1 MLFRHCALAH
11 MWDTIATD
19 PNDFMPVERLNV
31 APGNAVLTGVNYSTR
46 KPQRVT
52 ITVPYRAYAALLQE
66 SDYQGRSL
74 SNLASVWLEQ
84 QTLKTGQAT

>member
-1 MLFRHCALAH
+1 MCDNMPTNLSNLL
-11 MWDTIATD
+11 
-19 PNDFMPVERLNV
+19 PVERLNL
-31 APGNAVLTGVNYSTR
+31 APATTALAAVNYGTR

-52 ITVPYRAYAALLQE
+52 ITVPYRVYAALLQE

-84 QTLKTGQAT
+84 QTLKVHVR

>member
-1 MLFRHCALAH
+1 

-19 PNDFMPVERLNV
+19 LSNFVPIERLNV
-31 APGNAVLTGVNYSTR
+31 APIKALLPAVNYSTR

-52 ITVPYRAYAALLQE
+52 ITVPYRVYAALLQE

-84 QTLKTGQAT
+84 QTLKTGEAI

>member
-1 MLFRHCALAH
+1 

-19 PNDFMPVERLNV
+19 LSNFMPVERLNV
-31 APGNAVLTGVNYSTR
+31 APSKAVLTAVNYSTR

-52 ITVPYRAYAALLQE
+52 ITVPYRVYAALLQE

-84 QTLKTGQAT
+84 QTLKTGQAI

>member
-1 MLFRHCALAH
+1 MR
-11 MWDTIATD
+11 DTIATD
-19 PNDFMPVERLNV
+19 LSNFMPVERLNV
-31 APGNAVLTGVNYSTR
+31 VPSKAVLTGVNYSTR

-52 ITVPYRAYAALLQE
+52 ITVPYRVYAALLQE

-84 QTLKTGQAT
+84 QTLKTGQAI